1 MNLPNK
7 LTASRMVMA
16 FAFLAALLSGI
27 PYGKTIAL
35 FLFVI
40 ASFTDMLDGILA
52 RKYNM
57 ITDFGKLMDP
67 LADKILITAA
77 FISFVQF
84 PETQVRAWMAVVV
97 VAREFAVTGLRLLA
111 ASKGVSVGVWR
122 WGKNKM
128 ISQVVTA
135 AIVLA
140 FLSLK
145 ELFPAAM
152 ARATGLPFFI
162 TLNVILYFTIALTAV
177 TGALFLLEHKEI
189 IRSGA

>member
-152 ARATGLPFFI
+152 ARAAGLPFFI